1 MTPIIRTLVTAEV
14 RAMGTDRP
22 FDRREF
28 HFYLGLGPGTT
39 PTKKAKARETLWGM
53 GYDVRGLNMSDYV
66 VK

>member
-14 RAMGTDRP
+14 RLADTDRAFERRS
-22 FDRREF
+22 FDLMLGQGDKEARRNQ
-28 HFYLGLGPGTT
+28 
-39 PTKKAKARETLWGM
+39 ARETLWGM